1 MEERY
6 KSLLP
11 ILLVGFIPSIS
22 VIFGIKIIENELYS
36 QIFFVICK
44 LWIFIIPTVWFFY
57 VEKNIF
63 SRELP
68 SRKGL
73 EMGTATGLIMS
84 IIIIL
89 TWIVFEDSINL
100 EEMIDTLNS
109 KGLSNVNL
117 YVMGMIY
124 WIFINSL
131 LEEYVFR
138 WFITTKASVL
148 FGNDSYAIFFSA
160 LMFTLHHSLALH
172 FFGFI
177 WWQTIIASF
186 GLLSAAAIWSW
197 LYLQYRS
204 IWVCWL
210 SHAICDVVV
219 FSIGYQILFT

>member
-22 VIFGIKIIENELYS
+22 VIFGIKIIENELHS

-117 YVMGMIY
+117 YVLGMIY

-219 FSIGYQILFT
+219 FSIGYQILFA

>member
-22 VIFGIKIIENELYS
+22 VIFGIKIIENEFHS

-219 FSIGYQILFT
+219 FSIGYQILFN

>member
-6 KSLLP
+6 KSLLA

-22 VIFGIKIIENELYS
+22 VIFGIKIIENELHS

-219 FSIGYQILFT
+219 FSIGYQILFA

>member
-22 VIFGIKIIENELYS
+22 VIFGIKIIDNELHS

-73 EMGTATGLIMS
+73 EMGTATGLFMS

-117 YVMGMIY
+117 YLMGMIY

>member
-6 KSLLP
+6 KSLLA

-22 VIFGIKIIENELYS
+22 VIFTIKIIENEFHS

-89 TWIVFEDSINL
+89 TWIFFEDSINL

-160 LMFTLHHSLALH
+160 LMFTLHHFLALH

>member
-22 VIFGIKIIENELYS
+22 VIFGIKIIENELHS

-100 EEMIDTLNS
+100 EEMINTLNS
-109 KGLSNVNL
+109 KGLSDVNL

-148 FGNDSYAIFFSA
+148 FGNNSYAIFFSA

>member
-22 VIFGIKIIENELYS
+22 VIFGIKIIENELHS

-73 EMGTATGLIMS
+73 EMGTATGLFMS

>member
-6 KSLLP
+6 KSLLA

-22 VIFGIKIIENELYS
+22 VIFGIKIIENELHS

-117 YVMGMIY
+117 YVLGMIY

>member
-22 VIFGIKIIENELYS
+22 VIFGIKIIENELHS

-109 KGLSNVNL
+109 KGLSDVNL
-117 YVMGMIY
+117 YLMGMIY

>member
-22 VIFGIKIIENELYS
+22 VIFGIKIIENELHS

-100 EEMIDTLNS
+100 EEMINTLNS
-109 KGLSNVNL
+109 KGLSDVNL

-131 LEEYVFR
+131 LEEYVLS
-138 WFITTKASVL
+138 I
-148 FGNDSYAIFFSA
+148 YA
-160 LMFTLHHSLALH
+160 
-172 FFGFI
+172 
-177 WWQTIIASF
+177 
-186 GLLSAAAIWSW
+186 
-197 LYLQYRS
+197 
-204 IWVCWL
+204 
-210 SHAICDVVV
+210 
-219 FSIGYQILFT
+219 

>member
-22 VIFGIKIIENELYS
+22 VIFGIKIIENEFHS

-68 SRKGL
+68 SRRGL

-109 KGLSNVNL
+109 KGLSDVNL

-124 WIFINSL
+124 WVFINSL

-148 FGNDSYAIFFSA
+148 FGNNSFAIFFSA

-210 SHAICDVVV
+210 SHAICDIVV
-219 FSIGYQILFT
+219 FSIGYQILFN

>member
-6 KSLLP
+6 KSLLA

-22 VIFGIKIIENELYS
+22 VIFTIKIIENELHS

-89 TWIVFEDSINL
+89 TWIFFEDSINL

>member
-22 VIFGIKIIENELYS
+22 VIFGIKIIDNELHS

-73 EMGTATGLIMS
+73 EMGTATGLFMS

-160 LMFTLHHSLALH
+160 LIFTLHHSLALH

>member
-22 VIFGIKIIENELYS
+22 VIFTIKIIENELHS

-219 FSIGYQILFT
+219 FSIGYQILFA

>member
-22 VIFGIKIIENELYS
+22 VIFGIKIIENELHS

-219 FSIGYQILFT
+219 FSIGYQILFA

>member
-22 VIFGIKIIENELYS
+22 VIFGIKIIENEFHS

-68 SRKGL
+68 SRRGL

-109 KGLSNVNL
+109 KGLSDVNL

-124 WIFINSL
+124 WVFINSL

-148 FGNDSYAIFFSA
+148 FGNNSFAIFFSA

-219 FSIGYQILFT
+219 FSIGYQILFN

>member
-6 KSLLP
+6 KSLLA

-22 VIFGIKIIENELYS
+22 VIFGIKIIENELHS

>member
-6 KSLLP
+6 KSLLA

-22 VIFGIKIIENELYS
+22 VIFGIKIIENELHS

-73 EMGTATGLIMS
+73 EMGTATGLFMS

>member
-6 KSLLP
+6 KSLLA

-22 VIFGIKIIENELYS
+22 VIFGIKIIENELHS

-117 YVMGMIY
+117 YLMGMIY

>member
-22 VIFGIKIIENELYS
+22 VIFGIKIIENELHS